1 MFQHDG
7 DTNRLRLAP
16 GAKRP
21 WVRHACA
28 GDSANTWV
36 FCDGISPVGSQA
48 NETTIITI
56 VPASLPDC
64 HDRWLRP
71 TGSKR
76 SHGHITYRDK
86 ASQGMC
92 KSARPS
98 LQDTI
103 EEAEEPRGVAPQSTD
118 DTPEASALE
127 PDLPGEEALFVCEPD
142 AESAPEGMEDDV
154 DEAREPP
161 DESEH
166 GSEMQDGEGGS
177 HGVLEETPRLCL
189 QEERR
194 PSLDEYKQKWNR
206 LEQYHTRPVKGAF
219 GHGNLVPKPVPQLF
233 QNCPWVPFDVLTADG
248 ASDEAHARLSRCFP
262 ISGLQLSSM
271 ADGVERY
278 AHCQGEVNF
287 RRRAP
292 MQVAATLGFVLGT
305 RTGRFLKGL
314 KPKELDAIH
323 EILNWGRL
331 PLNNKILEAG

>member
-1 MFQHDG
+1 M
-7 DTNRLRLAP
+7 
-16 GAKRP
+16 
-21 WVRHACA
+21 ACLKKHPCFA
-28 GDSANTWV
+28 Y
-36 FCDGISPVGSQA
+36 
-48 NETTIITI
+48 
-56 VPASLPDC
+56 
-64 HDRWLRP
+64 
-71 TGSKR
+71 KR
-76 SHGHITYRDK
+76 SD
-86 ASQGMC
+86 
-92 KSARPS
+92 
-98 LQDTI
+98 
-103 EEAEEPRGVAPQSTD
+103 
-118 DTPEASALE
+118 
-127 PDLPGEEALFVCEPD
+127 
-142 AESAPEGMEDDV
+142 
-154 DEAREPP
+154 
-161 DESEH
+161 
-166 GSEMQDGEGGS
+166 
-177 HGVLEETPRLCL
+177 
-189 QEERR
+189 R

-292 MQVAATLGFVLGT
+292 MQVAATLGFILGT